1 MGVPRPNN
9 GAPAKVIRANVLV
22 RKSPVVL
29 WEEDEISP
37 PKQKEVWPTKN
48 KVTKRRQW
56 RDNGTHFLPW
66 ARANAKSFQ
75 MMPHCDCRAGNG
87 KNIKGRGQLHLR
99 FLLFSL
105 WKRGSEVFMECCSV
119 VYKMMWML
127 IRGFAVWN
135 GRNEYLQ
142 SAKKMLNIW
151 EIIRS
156 IVDLKVYIFGQITS
170 FQFDNVICFFIIY
183 FF

>member
-22 RKSPVVL
+22 RKSPGLL

-87 KNIKGRGQLHLR
+87 KNEGGGAAASSCEGIGFCC
-99 FLLFSL
+99 FLYFFG
-105 WKRGSEVFMECCSV
+105 WGSEVFMECYWV
-119 VYKMMWML
+119 AYKMMWML
-127 IRGFAVWN
+127 IVDSVWIGSN
-135 GRNEYLQ
+135 LKYFV
-142 SAKKMLNIW
+142 I
-151 EIIRS
+151 S
-156 IVDLKVYIFGQITS
+156 ILWYWV
-170 FQFDNVICFFIIY
+170 
-183 FF
+183 